1 MSVWSFQLLSSAL
14 TTTKLICCDALNS
27 FHAGAFCCL
36 EQRNMNAPEQQLDS
50 SPDIELGKI
59 RQEGADTEIEV
70 LPNGMRNLNHTEY

>member
-1 MSVWSFQLLSSAL
+1 
-14 TTTKLICCDALNS
+14 
-27 FHAGAFCCL
+27 
-36 EQRNMNAPEQQLDS
+36 MNAPEQQLDS